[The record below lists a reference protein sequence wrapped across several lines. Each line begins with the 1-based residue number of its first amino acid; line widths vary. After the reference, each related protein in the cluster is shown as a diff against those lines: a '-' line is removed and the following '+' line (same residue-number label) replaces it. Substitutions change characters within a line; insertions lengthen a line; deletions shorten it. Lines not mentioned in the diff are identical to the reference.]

1 MGSEP
6 VDLKAQVRQDIII
19 DDVVEKYGIRIE
31 CVPRQDDAIIEIFA
45 FAADNPSLL

>member
-1 MGSEP
+1 VRGKP
-6 VDLKAQVRQDIII
+6 VDLEAEVRQNVVI
-19 DDVVEKYGIRIE
+19 DDIVEKYGIRIE